1 MQIWSHRSV
10 AGPEKTIQLLS
21 GLDGSARYI
30 EFYFRCARPMLAST
44 FDNDFWSRTALQ
56 MAFAEPSV
64 RHALIALGYLHSTEP
79 GSMSHARSRFA
90 GQRESGI
97 LLHHYNESIR
107 GLLDRMSE
115 PSYTPEVG
123 LVTCLLFVCMEFL
136 RGNHHTAYRHLTSG
150 MKMIFDLDEKK
161 RRDSFISLPMDM
173 PESVLITA
181 SCCKS
186 TLVEN
191 ELKPIF
197 TRALASAMM
206 YGATYQLGIPPP
218 REQPGLRFQNI
229 RDVQLLAHE
238 LRNQSILH
246 IYTMTRRH
254 MYSPEQ
260 PFTAEELEQH
270 DLMLSCQAD
279 WYRALKTYRDEHHLS
294 DTDELAVS
302 ALLMHHHAT
311 HVWAL
316 CSPEVNE
323 TLFDAH
329 LEDFKAI
336 LHHAERILDSMDLK
350 ATQLA
355 AKFTFEI
362 SLIPSLYFVATRCR
376 CPTTRRKA
384 VALLARK
391 PPREGLWD
399 AEQHLMV
406 AQRAVELEEKE
417 VDPETGWPVEKVR
430 LWSCVIE
437 AGMDHKGGFWAAFMP
452 VIWVH
457 ERTPLGKPKILQ
469 EYFIWYV
476 QDKR

>member
-1 MQIWSHRSV
+1 
-10 AGPEKTIQLLS
+10 
-21 GLDGSARYI
+21 
-30 EFYFRCARPMLAST
+30 MLAST
-44 FDNDFWSRTALQ
+44 FDNDFWSRTTLQ

-90 GQRESGI
+90 GQQESGI

-123 LVTCLLFVCMEFL
+123 LVTCLLFVCMEYL
-136 RGNHHTAYRHLTSG
+136 RGNHHTAFRHLTSG
-150 MKMIFDLDEKK
+150 MKMIFDLDGTK
-161 RRDSFISLPMDM
+161 RRDSSISLPMDM
-173 PESVLITA
+173 PESVSITE
-181 SCCKS
+181 SCKS
-186 TLVEN
+186 SLVED

-206 YGATYQLGIPPP
+206 YGATYQLAIPPP
-218 REQPGLRFQNI
+218 RKRPGLRFQNI
-229 RDVQLLAHE
+229 RDAQLLAHE

-246 IYTMTRRH
+246 IYMMSRRH
-254 MYSPEQ
+254 FYSPEQ

-270 DLMLSCQAD
+270 DLMISCQGD
-279 WYRALKTYRDEHHLS
+279 WYRALKTYRDEHQL
-294 DTDELAVS
+294 TDADQLAVS

-311 HVWAL
+311 HIWAL
-316 CSPEVNE
+316 CSLEVNE

-336 LHHAERILDSMDLK
+336 LHHSEHVLDSMDLK
-350 ATQLA
+350 AAQPA

-362 SLIPSLYFVATRCR
+362 SLIPSLYIVATRCR
-376 CPTTRRKA
+376 CPITRRKA

-399 AEQHLMV
+399 AEQHFMV
-406 AQRAVELEEKE
+406 AQRAIELEEKE
-417 VDPETGWPVEKVR
+417 VDPKTGWPVEKAR
-430 LWSCVIE
+430 FWSCVIE
-437 AGMDHKGGFWAAFMP
+437 AGMDHKGGFWGAFMP

-469 EYFIWYV
+469 EYFVWYV
-476 QDKR
+476 QDKQ